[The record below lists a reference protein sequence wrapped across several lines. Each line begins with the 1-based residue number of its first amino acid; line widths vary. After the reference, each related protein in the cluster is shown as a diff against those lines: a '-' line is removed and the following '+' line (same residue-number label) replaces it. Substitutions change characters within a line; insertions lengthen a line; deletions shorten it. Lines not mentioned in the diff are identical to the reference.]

1 MQLKEDAEFEGNKIF
16 MDYTDERSSFPPRE
30 PKKPKSTYHRDLIIN
45 ISWASLPITDS
56 C

>member
-30 PKKPKSTYHRDLIIN
+30 PKKPKSTYHRDLI
-45 ISWASLPITDS
+45 S
-56 C
+56 